1 VPPPVPPPATSTP
14 EAHVAVPSPR
24 DVAPPLSPPAAVSLS
39 STPIRRASS
48 VAPSLPSSATVPETS
63 PWVVAAKAMRSGDY
77 ATAERAF
84 EQLAT
89 SSDPQPRDEARL
101 ARAQVW
107 LAEGRVSEARPEL
120 STLAATGATS
130 LVRQRAA
137 DALRKIDDSSK
148 P

>member
-1 VPPPVPPPATSTP
+1 M
-14 EAHVAVPSPR
+14 
-24 DVAPPLSPPAAVSLS
+24 
-39 STPIRRASS
+39 
-48 VAPSLPSSATVPETS
+48 PETS

-107 LAEGRVSEARPEL
+107 LAEGRVSVARPEL